1 MDRIVSS
8 HIQIFEFNGLNF
20 DRQIG
25 KKKIHIFN
33 TRIFFIFRR
42 WIFFELFVFT
52 FNFLKISF
60 SCWGPCV
67 FYKIRY
73 FRKKRSYA
81 ISIDGFCC
89 VLLCSLFL
97 FLNVILRG
105 KRENFTLLETSR
117 KPLSKMGCI
126 FNLEF

>member
-1 MDRIVSS
+1 MDRIVPS
-8 HIQIFEFNGLNF
+8 HIQIFEFNSLNF

-25 KKKIHIFN
+25 ENFHIFN
-33 TRIFFIFRR
+33 TRIFFIFKR

-52 FNFLKISF
+52 FNFLKISL
-60 SCWGPCV
+60 SCWGPYV
-67 FYKIRY
+67 FYKIIILG
-73 FRKKRSYA
+73 RKDLMLFQLMASV
-81 ISIDGFCC
+81 C
-89 VLLCSLFL
+89 VLLCSFFL
-97 FLNVILRG
+97 FLNIICCG